1 MKACIILNKVA
12 EGPGRVFVYAIPND
26 CAGNGRYFS
35 YSCMSFAPE
44 FLISTPNL
52 IFLGCF
58 VQDIKVEGLVT
69 MKAIME
75 RRKVEI
81 KEEEEAAEAK
91 QTAEREVCEY
101 VKEGV
106 QSG

>member
-1 MKACIILNKVA
+1 MCAFHGTIFNINFQSLM
-12 EGPGRVFVYAIPND
+12 PYSLSGRQIPFV
-26 CAGNGRYFS
+26 
-35 YSCMSFAPE
+35 
-44 FLISTPNL
+44 
-52 IFLGCF
+52 CF

-91 QTAEREVCEY
+91 QTAEREVRIRNESGS
-101 VKEGV
+101 EGLNCFL
-106 QSG
+106 